1 MKELYQR
8 LKQLQYLYNQ
18 KVERKRYRQGLSSMN
33 YRKAHTRTK
42 IQLGGLV
49 VKAGLLDPL
58 NLRLGEDLQKDEQ
71 HFDNIA
77 TLMGA
82 FLDLANPLQNDAAQK
97 KLWCERGKKALAN

>member
-1 MKELYQR
+1 
-8 LKQLQYLYNQ
+8 
-18 KVERKRYRQGLSSMN
+18 MN

-58 NLRLGEDLQKDEQ
+58 KLHLGEDLQKDEQ
-71 HFDNIA
+71 NFDAVA

-82 FLDLANPLQNDAAQK
+82 FLDLADPLQNDTAQK
-97 KLWCERGKKALAN
+97 RKEEKKHWGTCDKREAHIMCRLPVFKLPSKA

>member
-1 MKELYQR
+1 
-8 LKQLQYLYNQ
+8 
-18 KVERKRYRQGLSSMN
+18 MN

-58 NLRLGEDLQKDEQ
+58 KLHLGEDLQKDEQ
-71 HFDNIA
+71 NFDAVA

-82 FLDLANPLQNDAAQK
+82 FLDLADPLQNDTAQK
-97 KLWCERGKKALAN
+97 ILWQERGKKALGNL